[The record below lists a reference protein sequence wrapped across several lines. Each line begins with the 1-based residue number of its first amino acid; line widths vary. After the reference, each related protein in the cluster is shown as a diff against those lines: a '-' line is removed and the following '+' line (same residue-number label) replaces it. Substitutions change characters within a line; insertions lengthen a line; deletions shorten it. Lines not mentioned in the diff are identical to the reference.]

1 MPGQPAAPAAGGG
14 FSSTFGFIHS
24 VQRKQAGKP
33 ACFLPC
39 IGRRQEKAESPGPN
53 RDRGQ
58 KSRRGAKAE

>member
-14 FSSTFGFIHS
+14 FSSTFGFIRFI
-24 VQRKQAGKP
+24 QRKQAGFP

>member
-14 FSSTFGFIHS
+14 FFSTFGFIHS

-33 ACFLPC
+33 ACFFALYRPAA
-39 IGRRQEKAESPGPN
+39 GESGTPRSEQGPGP
-53 RDRGQ
+53 

>member
-1 MPGQPAAPAAGGG
+1 MPGQARRPAAGGG
-14 FSSTFGFIHS
+14 FSSTFGFI
-24 VQRKQAGKP
+24 QRKQAGFP

>member
-14 FSSTFGFIHS
+14 FFSTFGFIRFI
-24 VQRKQAGKP
+24 QRKQAGKP